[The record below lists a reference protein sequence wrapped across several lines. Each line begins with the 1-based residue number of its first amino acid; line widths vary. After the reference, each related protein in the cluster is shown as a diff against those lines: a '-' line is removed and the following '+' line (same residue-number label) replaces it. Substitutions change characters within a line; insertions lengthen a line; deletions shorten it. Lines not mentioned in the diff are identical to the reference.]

1 MAAHLRVG
9 HAAVRNT
16 VEGGVSVLAQPRA
29 VPRPQ
34 CAHHL
39 TPPPPRP
46 GVQTLWQPHTFTIQP
61 TI

>member
-34 CAHHL
+34 GAHHL

-46 GVQTLWQPHTFTIQP
+46 GVQTL
-61 TI
+61 